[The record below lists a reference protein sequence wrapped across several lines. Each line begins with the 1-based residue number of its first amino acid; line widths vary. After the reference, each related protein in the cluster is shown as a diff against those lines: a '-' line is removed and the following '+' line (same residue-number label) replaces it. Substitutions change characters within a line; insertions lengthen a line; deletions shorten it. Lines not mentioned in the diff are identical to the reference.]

1 MVLAKFVRAI
11 KMKPFLEKLT
21 PGRFFNQNTLTV
33 LFYSALAIHFFTRH
47 YSFSLHSFGRIISQ
61 ATLENISI
69 GRRIDLFYFLVFF
82 FLASFFILHF
92 LLEKLEQWLD
102 EEDIKIIN
110 YFSLMALGT
119 ILFNLVGMPAKK
131 SIFFLVHLQIF
142 VLVCAV
148 IEKSIIKKKIS
159 CFPDYLWTILIVIS
173 LNYFFTALVQFL
185 PPVPCKI
192 SLPFCVYLIGLR
204 LAVVLISLSLKDGS
218 LFQKY
223 LYLASTPLAALPLFF
238 CLTMEIYLILNNRE
252 LYSFVPYKIYAL
264 ELLFLMAAGL
274 IVFFFRQK
282 FAKGSISTI
291 VLSFQFPL
299 FLFGLFFCLLYQPF
313 ISEPNEVYEAPN
325 MTFMVQQLF
334 EFGKIPFLESFSP
347 HFLSDSF
354 FPFIYAFI
362 NGFHGYDICIY
373 NFLVPVFSVLFFY
386 FFFNNIF
393 KEPLLGIYLI
403 FLTPFYFEFTGSLT
417 HQSLYFQGAYTH
429 WVAGI
434 AIFLLIG
441 VLKYNNFISYFALGV
456 YLVFAFLWRV
466 DIGSAALISSFL
478 CLILFRFLPE
488 GHFKINKTALGL
500 SLLLLATVLLST
512 LITASILKQINL
524 ILLAKDFFHLIG
536 ADPQNS
542 GFSSFAGYSKQ
553 YIFLFH
559 YFVFPAAFLLILI
572 YLLSDFRDILQ
583 SDYDHLYLGLLY
595 FIFYY
600 FVMFT
605 RALVRHNILSD
616 DDSFSGGIFYFIFCA
631 ALFLILRKHSRI
643 LRISIFILAAALFM
657 YIFKVPALRLDHSNL
672 YEKLAT
678 KEYVSL
684 PLEEKRIDRIQEYY
698 FSKHFSGFKK
708 LLNEHLEKSETFLD
722 FSNSPMLYF
731 YTHRVTPS
739 YNCHPPSS
747 LFDEYLQKR
756 YINEL
761 QNYRVP
767 IAVLSNSKGG
777 LVFDG
782 LPSNLR
788 QYLVAD
794 YIYARYEPYCE
805 LDGLQLWVL
814 KNDPRFYNRVASL
827 KIPEEQVL
835 PNSPDERSKIF
846 LPLNTPLMIKDN
858 KRYSVRLNYE
868 SRRSG
873 FVKLFFQNKQPSS
886 MNSFY
891 LPAGQRTMNIPVDIP
906 ENHKR
911 IASIGLLLSHPDS
924 IIIRKADMIEADF
937 SIDSSSGYLP
947 AYEHLKYL
955 PYLQGKYE
963 EKLFQT
969 VSAKQVLA
977 QKQINIINPI
987 KVVRFDFKKNQNFK
1001 FNDLKRIDYLNN
1013 RLEINTGKDD
1023 PYIYGL
1029 LSQRIPLLPGHG
1041 YRLTLE
1047 YESHTGGII
1056 QLYWNTDAKGYNE
1069 IDSALHKLSKGKN
1082 FLSMDIILPFAQS
1095 LDDLRLDPPGND
1107 IFFIHALTL
1116 MEFGSAALSGHKFTV
1131 ERNKHKQNYIIL
1143 KGSNH
1148 SDQMATIE
1156 LAYGDDIRINGRLAF
1171 YMPPRT
1177 RDHVYILRPGINYNW
1192 HEAQNN
1198 TLYVNSDGLDDIEIS
1213 EIRISPDPNER

>member
-1 MVLAKFVRAI
+1 
-11 KMKPFLEKLT
+11 MKPFLEKLT
-21 PGRFFNQNTLTV
+21 PGRFFNQNTFTV

-47 YSFSLHSFGRIISQ
+47 YAFSLHSFGRIISQ

-69 GRRIDLFYFLVFF
+69 GGRIDLFYILVIFFLV
-82 FLASFFILHF
+82 SFFILHF
-92 LLEKLEQWLD
+92 LMDKLELWLD

-148 IEKSIIKKKIS
+148 IEKSMFRKKIS

-173 LNYFFTALVQFL
+173 LNYFFMALAKFL
-185 PPVPCKI
+185 PPVPI
-192 SLPFCVYLIGLR
+192 NIHLPFCIYLIGLR
-204 LAVVLISLSLKDGS
+204 LAVVLISLWLKDGS
-218 LFQKY
+218 LFHKY
-223 LYLASTPLAALPLFF
+223 LYLASTPLSALPLFF
-238 CLTMEIYLILNNRE
+238 CLTMETYLILNNRGF
-252 LYSFVPYKIYAL
+252 YSFVPYKIYVL
-264 ELLFLMAAGL
+264 ELLILTAAGFIL
-274 IVFFFRQK
+274 LFFRQK
-282 FAKGSISTI
+282 FTKVSISTI
-291 VLSFQFPL
+291 VFSFQFPL

-313 ISEPNEVYEAPN
+313 ISEANEFYEAPN

-362 NGFHGYDICIY
+362 NGFHGYAICIY

-386 FFFNNIF
+386 FFFNNIL

-403 FLTPFYFEFTGSLT
+403 FLTPFYFEFTGSFT
-417 HQSLYFQGAYTH
+417 HHSLYFQGAYTH

-441 VLKYNNFISYFALGV
+441 VLKYNNYISYLALGT
-456 YLVFAFLWRV
+456 YLVFAFLWRL

-478 CLILFRFLPE
+478 CLMLFRFLPE
-488 GHFKINKTALGL
+488 KHFKINKKALGF
-500 SLLLLATVLLST
+500 SILLLASVLLG
-512 LITASILKQINL
+512 IVIIAAIMKQINL
-524 ILLAKDFFHLIG
+524 ILLAKDFFHLIA

-542 GFSSFAGYSKQ
+542 GYVNLASYSKR

-559 YFVFPAAFLLILI
+559 YFVFPAALLLVLI

-583 SDYDHLYLGLLY
+583 SDYDRLYLGLLY

-616 DDSFSGGIFYFIFCA
+616 DDSFTGGIFYFIFCA
-631 ALFLILRKHSRI
+631 ALFLILRKHNRI

-657 YIFKVPALRLDHSNL
+657 YIFKVPALRLDNPNL

-678 KEYVSL
+678 KEYVSF
-684 PLEEKRIDRIQEYY
+684 PLENKKIDRIQEYY

-708 LLNEHLEKSETFLD
+708 FLDEHLDKSETFLD

-756 YINEL
+756 YIAEL
-761 QNYRVP
+761 QKYKVP
-767 IAVLSNSKGG
+767 IAVFSNPKGG

-794 YIYARYEPYCE
+794 YIYALYEPYCE

-814 KNDPRFYNRVASL
+814 KNDPRFYDRVASL
-827 KIPEEQVL
+827 KIPQEPAL
-835 PNSPDERSKIF
+835 PHSPDERSILF
-846 LPLNTPLMIKDN
+846 LPFNTPLAIKDN
-858 KRYSVRLNYE
+858 KQYSLRLNYE

-873 FVKLFFQNKQPSS
+873 FVKLFWPSKQPSPKS
-886 MNSFY
+886 SFY
-891 LPAGQRTMNIPVDIP
+891 LPAGQRTMNIPVDVP
-906 ENHKR
+906 HNLKR
-911 IASIGLLLSHPDS
+911 IASLGMHLSHPDS
-924 IIIRKADMIEADF
+924 IIIRKSDMIEADF
-937 SIDSSSGYLP
+937 PIDSSSGYLP

-963 EKLFQT
+963 EKLFQS
-969 VSAKQVLA
+969 VSAKQVMA
-977 QKQINIINPI
+977 KKQINIINPI
-987 KVVRFDFKKNQNFK
+987 KVIRFDFKTNQNFK
-1001 FNDLKRIDYLNN
+1001 FNDLKKIDYLNN

-1029 LSQRIPLLPGHG
+1029 LSQAVPLLPGHG
-1041 YRLTLE
+1041 YRLTLK
-1047 YESHTGGII
+1047 YESLTGGII

-1069 IDSALHKLSKGKN
+1069 MDSALHKLSKGKN
-1082 FLSMDIILPFAQS
+1082 VLSMDLTLPFAQS

-1116 MEFGSAALSGHKFTV
+1116 MEFGSTALSGHKFTV
-1131 ERNKHKQNYIIL
+1131 ERNKYKQNYIIL

-1148 SDQMATIE
+1148 SDQTTTIE
-1156 LAYGDDIRINGRLAF
+1156 LAYGDDSRINGRFAF

-1177 RDHVYILRPGINYNW
+1177 RDHIYILRPGINYSW

-1213 EIRISPDPNER
+1213 EIKISPDPNER